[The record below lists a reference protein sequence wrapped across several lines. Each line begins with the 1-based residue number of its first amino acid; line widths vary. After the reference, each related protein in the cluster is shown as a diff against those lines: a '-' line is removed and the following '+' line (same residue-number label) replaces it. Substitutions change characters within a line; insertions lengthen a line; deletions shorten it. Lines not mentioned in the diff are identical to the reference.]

1 MSERW
6 VTVAEAAAA
15 LKVHP
20 RTIERRIKSAS
31 LQSRRAD
38 AGQVEVLIDTPDPDS
53 STMSD
58 PLSVVAGQ
66 ADQQVQLALGA
77 TSALVKGA
85 QEDARLAR
93 HDSQRA
99 WEETHLARRETQNAR
114 HGARLAWA
122 LVAVMGVGAGIAVAW
137 TVATV
142 TRARADLEHTRTELQ
157 QMSDTAGRSTAE
169 RDRLRGDLEEAEIDR
184 AKSQG
189 ELAATK
195 TAAIQNARQQ
205 AKNNDSK
212 VSDKPPDSLSAML
225 SPPGTHD

>member
-38 AGQVEVLIDTPDPDS
+38 AGQVEVLIDAPEADSTP
-53 STMSD
+53 MSD

-77 TSALVKGA
+77 TSALIKGA

-93 HDSQRA
+93 HDSERA
-99 WEETHLARRETQNAR
+99 WDETHLARREMQTAR
-114 HGARLAWA
+114 HGARLAWG
-122 LVAVMGVGAGIAVAW
+122 LVALMGVAAGVAVAW

-142 TRARADLEHTRTELQ
+142 TRAHADLEHTHTELRQ
-157 QMSDTAGRSTAE
+157 LSDIAGQSTAE
-169 RDRLRGDLEEAEIDR
+169 RDRLRGDLEEAEIER
-184 AKSQG
+184 AKAQG
-189 ELAATK
+189 ELTALR
-195 TAAIQNARQQ
+195 TAAAQNAARQ
-205 AKNNDSK
+205 AKIAASK
-212 VSDKPPDSLSAML
+212 TPDKSPDTLSAML
-225 SPPGTHD
+225 APPGVHE

>member
-38 AGQVEVLIDTPDPDS
+38 AGQVEVLIDAPDPDANP
-53 STMSD
+53 MSD

-93 HDSQRA
+93 HDSERA

-114 HGARLAWA
+114 HGARLAWG
-122 LVAVMGVGAGIAVAW
+122 LVALMGVGAGIAVAW
-137 TVATV
+137 TAATV
-142 TRARADLEHTRTELQ
+142 TRARADLEHTHSELR
-157 QMSDTAGRSTAE
+157 QMSDIAGQSAAE

-184 AKSQG
+184 AKAQG
-189 ELAATK
+189 EL
-195 TAAIQNARQQ
+195 TAMKSAVAQNARQQ
-205 AKNNDSK
+205 AKNSDSK
-212 VSDKPPDSLSAML
+212 VPDKSPDTISAML
-225 SPPGTHD
+225 APPGSRD